1 MRITV
6 NIPDTL
12 NENLKR
18 EASNRGVSISRLASE
33 ALSHYILDSRRKAL
47 GRKVL
52 ELAGKA
58 GVSGQADT
66 ILHEGRRDDRA

>member
-6 NIPDTL
+6 NIPDSL

-18 EASNRGVSISRLASE
+18 EASNRGVSVSRLASE
-33 ALSHYILDSRRKAL
+33 ALSHYLLDSRRKAL

-52 ELAGKA
+52 ELAGEA
-58 GVSGQADT
+58 SVSEQVDS
-66 ILHEGRRDDRA
+66 ILDEGRRDDRA

>member
-6 NIPDTL
+6 NIPDSL

-18 EASNRGVSISRLASE
+18 EAHNRGVSVSRLASE
-33 ALSHYILDSRRKAL
+33 ALSYYIVDSRRRAL

-52 ELAGKA
+52 ELAGRA
-58 GVSGQADT
+58 RCLEEADS
-66 ILHEGRRDDRA
+66 ILDEGRRDDRA

>member
-6 NIPDTL
+6 NIPDSL

-18 EASNRGVSISRLASE
+18 EASNRGVSVSRLASE
-33 ALSHYILDSRRKAL
+33 ALSHYLLDSRRKAL

-52 ELAGKA
+52 ELAGKTR
-58 GVSGQADT
+58 VSEQEDS
-66 ILHEGRRDDRA
+66 ILD

>member
-6 NIPDTL
+6 NIPDSL

-18 EASNRGVSISRLASE
+18 EASNRGVSVSRLASE

-58 GVSGQADT
+58 GVSEDADS
-66 ILHEGRRDDRA
+66 ILDEGRRDDRA